1 MNRAYVDAN
10 VLLRYLTQD
19 PPEMADKA
27 RETLAAASEGKLG
40 LILTA
45 ITMAE
50 VVWTLDSF
58 YGHSREQIATSLS
71 AFLGAQGL
79 EVPEREALTAAL
91 VLYRDR
97 NVDFAD
103 ALLAAYAL
111 ENGPNLVCTFDHDFQ
126 RVGGLRILEPG
137 ATAAER

>member
-1 MNRAYVDAN
+1 MSRAYVDAN

-19 PPEMADKA
+19 PPDMAEKA
-27 RETLAAASEGKLG
+27 RETLAVAGRGELL

-45 ITMAE
+45 VTMAE

-79 EVPEREALTAAL
+79 EVPEREVLISAL

-111 ENGPNLVCTFDHDFQ
+111 ENGPNLVCTFDHDFR
-126 RVGGLRILEPG
+126 RVGGLKILEPG
-137 ATAAER
+137 AAAAD